1 MLNEIQK
8 NNAKDI
14 INVFKTNGITN
25 PFTIAAVL
33 SVCMKETTLK
43 PISENLYY
51 KASTILRVWTR
62 ITFEKAKQ
70 LEFKPV
76 ELGNYVYE
84 DQPEGY
90 RSKARSLGNGKN
102 EGHKF
107 RGRGYAQLTGKKN
120 YKIYG
125 ELINEDLITN
135 PDLVLKPD
143 IAAKILFVYMQ
154 KNAIAYK
161 IDLNK
166 LNLSNAY
173 NIIYCFNAG
182 LSPKLTGAEIQAQD
196 TTGGYLKGKNYF
208 TYFLDFVNNTDE
220 TKKKINIGLILLI
233 LGVTTIITINNKK
246 LFL

>member
-1 MLNEIQK
+1 MLNDTQK
-8 NNAKDI
+8 NNANDI
-14 INVFKTNGITN
+14 INVFRVNGITN

-76 ELGNYVYE
+76 ELGNYVYG
-84 DQPEGY
+84 DQPTGY
-90 RSKARSLGNGKN
+90 RSKKRSLGNGEK
-102 EGHKF
+102 EGF
-107 RGRGYAQLTGKKN
+107 LYRGRGYNQLTGKN
-120 YKIYG
+120 SYKKYG
-125 ELINEDLITN
+125 ILINEDLIKN

-143 IAAKILFVYMQ
+143 IAAKILFLYMQ
-154 KNAIAYK
+154 KNSIAYN

-196 TTGGYLKGKNYF
+196 TTGGYLKGKSFF